1 MATNPIMVKE
11 DFRERLTALSRYGTR
26 VVLVTA
32 LAVVATLLLAFLLP
46 ARYQSQATI
55 LIEQQEIP
63 QDLVRST
70 ITSVADQRIQVISQ
84 RVMTSQN
91 LLGIIERYNL
101 YPQIRKWRPREYVL
115 KEMRDD
121 VRMAMVSADVIDP
134 RSGRPV
140 RANIAFTVGYTNRS
154 PDLAYKVANELTSLY
169 LNENSTSRSKQ
180 AEQASS
186 FLKEESDRLSAEI
199 AVLDAKLA
207 EFKAAHAESLPEL
220 NQLNQSGIERT
231 ESELRDVENRLG
243 TLDQQRHLME
253 AQLAQINPSATIF
266 ADSGQ
271 RILTP
276 EERLKAAR
284 SQLAA
289 ATARYSPEH
298 PEVLAAQREVSGLEQ
313 QVSADTD
320 INDLNRHLESL
331 RGQLSAARERYSSE
345 HPEVRRL
352 ERQVASIEEQI
363 AAAPT
368 VARHQPAKP
377 DNPAYIQVKGQ
388 IDALN
393 AERDTLQRKQGDLRT
408 KIANYEARLA
418 GAPSVERD
426 YRALARDSE
435 NARLKYQE
443 VRNKQMEAQ
452 VSQNLETERKGERF
466 TLIEPPLPPE
476 QPVSPPRAL
485 IIGAGLILSLVLG
498 IGSGWRADANGGT
511 VRGPVDLRRLL
522 TVPPLASVPVIV
534 NAAERASRRRGRWR
548 WLAVLLVA
556 IGLILVLFH
565 FLVMPLDV
573 AMDVISHRLRA

>member
-11 DFRERLTALSRYGTR
+11 DFRERLTALSRYRMR
-26 VVLVTA
+26 VTWVTA
-32 LAVVATLLLAFLLP
+32 ASVVATLLLAFLLP

-63 QDLVRST
+63 QELVRST

-101 YPQIRKWRPREYVL
+101 YPQIRKWRPREYLL

-121 VRMAMVSADVIDP
+121 VHMSMVSADVIDP
-134 RSGRPV
+134 RSGRPM
-140 RANIAFTVGYTNRS
+140 RANIAFTVAYTNRS

-180 AEQASS
+180 AEQAST
-186 FLKEESDRLSAEI
+186 FLKEESERLSAEI
-199 AVLDAKLA
+199 ASLDAKLA

-220 NQLNQSGIERT
+220 TQLNQSGIERT
-231 ESELRDVENRLG
+231 ESELRDVQNRLG
-243 TLDQQRHLME
+243 TLEQQRHLME
-253 AQLAQINPSATIF
+253 AQLAQISPSAVVF

-276 EERLKAAR
+276 EDRLKAAR

-289 ATARYSPEH
+289 ATARYAPEH
-298 PEVLAAQREVSGLEQ
+298 PEVLAAQREVAGLEK
-313 QVSADTD
+313 QVSSDTD
-320 INDLNRHLESL
+320 VNDLNRHLDAL
-331 RGQLSAARERYSSE
+331 RGQLGAARERYAPE

-352 ERQVASIEEQI
+352 EREVASIEEQI
-363 AAAPT
+363 KSAP
-368 VARHQPAKP
+368 VIARHPPAKP

-388 IDALN
+388 LDALD
-393 AERDTLQRKQGDLRT
+393 AERDTLLRKQSALRD
-408 KIANYEARLA
+408 KINDYEARLA

-485 IIGAGLILSLVLG
+485 ILGAGLLLSMLLG
-498 IGSGWRADANGGT
+498 VGSGWWAEASGGT

-522 TVPPLASVPVIV
+522 SVPPLASVPVIV
-534 NAAERASRRRGRWR
+534 NAEERAAQRRGRWR
-548 WLAVLLVA
+548 WLIAVLAGLA
-556 IGLILVLFH
+556 LILILFH
-565 FLVMPLDV
+565 LLVLPLDV
-573 AMDVISHRLRA
+573 AMDVISHRLSS